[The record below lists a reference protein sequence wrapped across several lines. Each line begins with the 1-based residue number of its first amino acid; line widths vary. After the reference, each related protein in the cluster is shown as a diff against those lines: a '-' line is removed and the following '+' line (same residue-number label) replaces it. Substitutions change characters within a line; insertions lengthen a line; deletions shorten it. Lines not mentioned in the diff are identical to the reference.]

1 MTRSRIQ
8 QGMPTRRDFLIAS
21 MALLTTRVAAEQA
34 AAEAK
39 PRPLGEIRDEL
50 RKLIPDLMHRYQVP
64 GLSLALIR
72 DRAIAWTEA
81 FGLRDKETNSALTPN
96 TVFEAASLSKPAYSY
111 VVLKLVELGKF
122 SLERPLLEY
131 LGRDLNPDEP
141 RFTQVTARHVLTHTS
156 GIEPQPGGEGRP
168 PKLVF
173 APGERFEYS
182 PHAFDIL
189 QLAVERATGEKIT
202 PMMERMLLRPFG
214 MVQSAYGWSEEFAKS
229 GARGYND
236 KGEHDQTFNEKVWR
250 LSADERARVLK
261 PYPFESVPNAAAGLH
276 ATPTDYARFLVEA
289 MRPGKDDFH
298 LAPDMQLQMLTP
310 HVRVDKFDTL
320 SWGLGFGLQ
329 RPPFGPWSFWHWGDW
344 GIFQH
349 YAVAY
354 PEEGSGLV
362 VMTNSRGLLACRDVA
377 VAALGYAQP
386 AFEWLTS

>member
-1 MTRSRIQ
+1 MQ
-8 QGMPTRRDFLIAS
+8 TRRDILVAVT
-21 MALLTTRVAAEQA
+21 ALLTARVAAGHATA
-34 AAEAK
+34 AAK
-39 PRPLGEIRDEL
+39 PRPLGELQDEQ
-50 RKLIPDLMHRYQVP
+50 RKLIPDLMRRYKVP
-64 GLSLALIR
+64 GLSLALVR
-72 DRAIAWTEA
+72 DRQITWAEA
-81 FGLRDKETNSALTPN
+81 FGLRDKETNSALTPE
-96 TVFEAASLSKPAYSY
+96 TVFEGASLSKPAYSY

-141 RFTQVTARHVLTHTS
+141 RFRQVNARHVLTHTS
-156 GIEPQPGGEGRP
+156 GIEPQPGGEGRA

-173 APGERFEYS
+173 APGEHFEYS

-189 QLAVERATGEKIT
+189 QLAVERAVGEKIT
-202 PMMERMLLRPFG
+202 PMRERMLLRPFG
-214 MVQSAYGWSEEFAKS
+214 MVQSAYGWSEAFANS

-250 LSADERARVLK
+250 LSAEDRARVLK

-276 ATPTDYARFLVEA
+276 TTPADYARFLVEA
-289 MRPGKDDFH
+289 MRLGEDDFH
-298 LAPDMQLQMLTP
+298 LAPAMQMQMLTP

-329 RPPFGPWSFWHWGDW
+329 DPRSTPRSFWHWGDW

-354 PEEGSGLV
+354 PEEGSALV
-362 VMTNSRGLLACRDVA
+362 VMTNSSGLLACRDVTLD
-377 VAALGYAQP
+377 VLGYGQP
-386 AFEWLTS
+386 AFEWLTG

>member
-1 MTRSRIQ
+1 
-8 QGMPTRRDFLIAS
+8 MPTRRDILVAVT
-21 MALLTTRVAAEQA
+21 ALLTTRVAAQRAPA
-34 AAEAK
+34 AAK
-39 PRPLGEIRDEL
+39 LRPLGEIQDEQ
-50 RKLIPDLMHRYQVP
+50 RKLIPDLMRRYKVP
-64 GLSLALIR
+64 GLSLAYVR
-72 DRAIAWTEA
+72 DRQITWAEA
-81 FGLRDKETNSALTPN
+81 FGLRDKETNSVLTPE

-131 LGRDLNPDEP
+131 LARDLNPNEP
-141 RFTQVTARHVLTHTS
+141 RFRQVNGRHVLTHTS

-189 QLAVERATGEKIT
+189 QLAVEQAVGEKIT

-214 MVQSAYGWSEEFAKS
+214 MVQSAYGWSEAFANS
-229 GARGYND
+229 GARGYNA
-236 KGEHDQTFNEKVWR
+236 KGEHDQTFNEQIWR
-250 LSADERARVLK
+250 LSAEERVRVLK

-276 ATPTDYARFLVEA
+276 TTPTDYARFLVEA
-289 MRPGKDDFH
+289 MRPGEDDFH
-298 LAPDMQLQMLTP
+298 LASAMHKQMLTP
-310 HVRVDKFDTL
+310 HVSIDKFDTL

-329 RPPFGPWSFWHWGDW
+329 QPRSTPRSFWHWGDW

-354 PEEGSGLV
+354 PEEGCALV
-362 VMTNSRGLLACRDVA
+362 VMTNGSGLLACRDVA
-377 VAALGYAQP
+377 LSVLGYVQP
-386 AFEWLTS
+386 AFEWLTG

>member
-1 MTRSRIQ
+1 ML
-8 QGMPTRRDFLIAS
+8 TRRDFLAAS
-21 MALLTTRVAAEQA
+21 AALLTTRVAAGQA
-34 AAEAK
+34 AAAAA
-39 PRPLGEIRDEL
+39 PRRLGEIQDAL
-50 RKLIPDLMHRYQVP
+50 RKLIPDLMRRNKVP

-72 DRAIAWTEA
+72 DREIAWAEA
-81 FGLRDKETNSALTPN
+81 FGLRDKATNSALTPG

-122 SLERPLLEY
+122 SLERTLLDY
-131 LGRDLNPDEP
+131 LGHDLNPDEP
-141 RFTQVTARHVLTHTS
+141 RFKQVNARHVLSHTS

-189 QLAVERATGEKIT
+189 QLAVERAIGEKIT

-214 MVQSAYGWSEEFAKS
+214 MARSAYGWSEEFANS

-236 KGEHDQTFNEKVWR
+236 KGEHDQTFNEQVWR
-250 LSADERARVLK
+250 LPADERARVLA

-276 ATPTDYARFLVEA
+276 ATPSDYARFLIEA
-289 MRPGKDDFH
+289 MRPGEDDFH
-298 LAPDMQLQMLTP
+298 LAPAMYTQMLTP
-310 HVRVDKFDTL
+310 HVRVEKFDML

-329 RPPFGPWSFWHWGDW
+329 HPRSEPQSFWHWGDW
-344 GIFQH
+344 GVFQH
-349 YAVAY
+349 YAVAC

-362 VMTNSRGLLACRDVA
+362 VMTNSSGLPACRDVA
-377 VAALGYAQP
+377 VPALGYGQP
-386 AFEWLTS
+386 AFEWLMS